1 MAKVKRKT
9 KTKTK
14 TKTKRKALV
23 PATVELPSKYV
34 TRDQL
39 ADLRDEIEGL
49 LYRATEQATNAA
61 NRADADK
68 KLIKDMQASLR
79 NVQQVLQLDYDP
91 HAPVMVGQVS
101 WSYFHVWISR
111 VVQRL
116 DAIERVMGILK

>member
-9 KTKTK
+9 KRKTK
-14 TKTKRKALV
+14 TSRKVSV
-23 PATVELPSKYV
+23 PQVGYVDVPSKYV

-39 ADLRDEIEGL
+39 ADLRDEIENL
-49 LYRATEQATNAA
+49 ILRATQQVTEAT

-68 KLIKDMQASLR
+68 KLIRDMQSSLR
-79 NVQQVLQLDYDP
+79 NMQHVLDLNPDP
-91 HAPVMVGQVS
+91 HAPVMTGQIS

-116 DAIERVMGILK
+116 DRIEREMGLLK